1 MQTPMSERS
10 LTPHPYPPDSDA
22 PASPAALQAPPLLEV
37 RGLQTH
43 FATTDGLVK
52 AVDGVD
58 FAIRPGQT
66 LGLVGESGCGKSVT
80 ALSIMRLIAA
90 PAGRIAGGS
99 ILFEGRDLV
108 GIGDAEMNTVRGA
121 RISMV
126 FQEPMTSLNPLQ
138 RVGDQVAEAVRI
150 HEKVS
155 ARAARDRA
163 IEMFKAVGI
172 PSPEQ
177 RHDAYAHELSGG
189 MRQRVMIAIALACRP
204 ALLIADEPTTALDV
218 TIQAQILDL
227 LRDLQA
233 EFGMAVL
240 LITHDL
246 GVIAEMATDVAVM
259 YAGRVVEQAPVAQLF
274 NAPEHPYTKGLLASI
289 PTLEMLRDV
298 RLSVIKGNVPNL
310 YNLPSGC
317 TFAPR
322 CPSVMAR
329 CRQDAPK
336 LLPVGGQGAGAHLAR
351 CWLHES

>member
-1 MQTPMSERS
+1 
-10 LTPHPYPPDSDA
+10 
-22 PASPAALQAPPLLEV
+22 
-37 RGLQTH
+37 
-43 FATTDGLVK
+43 
-52 AVDGVD
+52 
-58 FAIRPGQT
+58 
-66 LGLVGESGCGKSVT
+66 
-80 ALSIMRLIAA
+80 
-90 PAGRIAGGS
+90 
-99 ILFEGRDLV
+99 
-108 GIGDAEMNTVRGA
+108 
-121 RISMV
+121 
-126 FQEPMTSLNPLQ
+126 
-138 RVGDQVAEAVRI
+138 
-150 HEKVS
+150 
-155 ARAARDRA
+155 
-163 IEMFKAVGI
+163 
-172 PSPEQ
+172 
-177 RHDAYAHELSGG
+177 
-189 MRQRVMIAIALACRP
+189 
-204 ALLIADEPTTALDV
+204 LLIADEPTTALDV

-329 CRQDAPK
+329 CRQDAPN